1 MLKTVLNSVSSN
13 VWPNPRSTEGEK
25 NHWPNTPHSQR
36 GLVARECTM
45 ASNTS
50 AAKIDP
56 AQRQGCRA
64 GTTRN
69 ALIGV
74 AARRWRSGWALTSS
88 SRS

>member
-1 MLKTVLNSVSSN
+1 MLNTVLNKVSNS
-13 VWPNPRSTEGEK
+13 VWPSPRSTDGEK

-45 ASNTS
+45 PNSTS

-64 GTTRN
+64 GTTCRV
-69 ALIGV
+69 LIGV
-74 AARRWRSGWALTSS
+74 ETRTGRAGLA
-88 SRS
+88 